1 MQTLPRAAPA
11 KWFDDDNATLE
22 IRVAAREKRRFASAV
37 TAPHIIERKYDGV
50 VLQREHSLYLHTI
63 VPAI

>member
-1 MQTLPRAAPA
+1 MSRAAPA

-37 TAPHIIERKYDGV
+37 TPPHIIERKYGV
-50 VLQREHSLYLHTI
+50 IL
-63 VPAI
+63 